1 MNGNDLPPIKY
12 HFSGISDFS
21 FSVEKGCAGHSNFGC
36 RVWGFRLAK
45 RRVPKQPPRMSTER
59 LSIPQYAMALAHVAS
74 LRSEDP
80 YRKVGAA
87 ALDFDNRVI
96 GTAYN
101 GLAPGYDPPA
111 GFWDDREARQKFM
124 LHAEVNLC
132 SLFRRGEVKLVA
144 TTTMPCTACMQT
156 LCAYGVREIYYRD
169 IYQESDAEE
178 IARIYRVRLERVSEY
193 PGC

>member
-1 MNGNDLPPIKY
+1 LPEY
-12 HFSGISDFS
+12 EAESAVAEFW
-21 FSVEKGCAGHSNFGC
+21 N
-36 RVWGFRLAK
+36 LN
-45 RRVPKQPPRMSTER
+45 PRKFEHHLVMPNER
-59 LSIPQYAMALAHVAS
+59 LSIPRYAMALAHVAS

-87 ALDFDNRVI
+87 ALDHDNRVI

-101 GLAPGYDPPA
+101 GLAPGFNPPF

-132 SLFRRGEVKLVA
+132 SLFRRGEAKLIA

-156 LCAYGVREIYYRD
+156 LCAYGIREIYYRD
-169 IYQESDAEE
+169 IYHASDAPE
-178 IARIYRVRLERVSEY
+178 IAKLYGVKLERTADFPELDHL
-193 PGC
+193 GK

>member
-1 MNGNDLPPIKY
+1 METPAN
-12 HFSGISDFS
+12 
-21 FSVEKGCAGHSNFGC
+21 
-36 RVWGFRLAK
+36 RL
-45 RRVPKQPPRMSTER
+45 T
-59 LSIPQYAMALAHVAS
+59 IPEYAMALAHVAS

-87 ALDFDNRVI
+87 ALDADHRVI

-101 GLAPGYDPPA
+101 GLAPGFTAPE

-132 SLFRRGEVKLVA
+132 SLFRRGEAKIIA

-156 LCAYGVREIYYRD
+156 LCAYGIKEIYYRD
-169 IYQESDAEE
+169 PYDQSHAPE
-178 IARIYRVRLERVSEY
+178 IARLYGVKLQQIPHLPHGLDAVHA
-193 PGC
+193 

>member
-1 MNGNDLPPIKY
+1 MPCGMLSKWECVQELWAVQPAREG
-12 HFSGISDFS
+12 S
-21 FSVEKGCAGHSNFGC
+21 
-36 RVWGFRLAK
+36 RLARFRWFSK
-45 RRVPKQPPRMSTER
+45 LRTMSAGR

-101 GLAPGYDPPA
+101 GLAPGFEAPE
-111 GFWDDREARQKFM
+111 GFWADREARQKFM
-124 LHAEVNLC
+124 LHAEINLC
-132 SLFRRGEVKLVA
+132 SLFKRGEVKLVA

-156 LCAYGVREIYYRD
+156 LCSYGIKEIYYHET
-169 IYQESDAEE
+169 YHVSDAPE
-178 IARIYRVRLERVSEY
+178 IAAIYGVKLVQVTDY
-193 PGC
+193 PCVV

>member
-1 MNGNDLPPIKY
+1 
-12 HFSGISDFS
+12 
-21 FSVEKGCAGHSNFGC
+21 
-36 RVWGFRLAK
+36 
-45 RRVPKQPPRMSTER
+45 MS
-59 LSIPQYAMALAHVAS
+59 LAHVAS

-101 GLAPGYDPPA
+101 GLAPGYNPPA
-111 GFWDDREARQKFM
+111 GFWDDRDARQKFM

-132 SLFRRGEVKLVA
+132 SLFTRGQARVIA

-156 LCAYGVREIYYRD
+156 LCAYGIEEIYYD
-169 IYQESDAEE
+169 EIYKKSDAPHVAEQYG
-178 IARIYRVRLERVSEY
+178 IKLIQVTDY
-193 PGC
+193 PKALLNSHL

>member
-1 MNGNDLPPIKY
+1 
-12 HFSGISDFS
+12 
-21 FSVEKGCAGHSNFGC
+21 
-36 RVWGFRLAK
+36 
-45 RRVPKQPPRMSTER
+45 MSSER
-59 LSIPQYAMALAHVAS
+59 LSISQYAMALAHVAS

-101 GLAPGYDPPA
+101 GLAPGYDPPE
-111 GFWDDREARQKFM
+111 GFWDDREARQKFR

-169 IYQESDAEE
+169 IYQASDAEE
-178 IARIYRVRLERVSEY
+178 IARLYRVRLERVSEY
-193 PGC
+193 PGA

>member
-1 MNGNDLPPIKY
+1 
-12 HFSGISDFS
+12 
-21 FSVEKGCAGHSNFGC
+21 
-36 RVWGFRLAK
+36 
-45 RRVPKQPPRMSTER
+45 MSR

-101 GLAPGYDPPA
+101 GLAPGVDAPD
-111 GFWDDREARQKFM
+111 GFWDDREGRQKFM

-132 SLFRRGEVKLVA
+132 SLFRRGEVKLIA
-144 TTTMPCTACMQT
+144 STTMPCTSCMQT
-156 LCAYGVREIYYRD
+156 LCAYGIKEIFYRD
-169 IYQESDAEE
+169 VYEKSDAPE
-178 IARIYRVRLERVSEY
+178 IARLYGIRLERVSEY
-193 PGC
+193 PLSDSEF